1 MTIDKRKL
9 IRYGLPA
16 IFLISAVFAGELM
29 LEGLIEF
36 ADLLLE
42 LSQHALTTFYSKVFE
57 LDHLEAQ
64 HKAAWT
70 SMITFIIVLI
80 LAVRKLAPKVALKIE
95 EGKAWFRNRREAI
108 RTWWR
113 SLGWFKKTA
122 YVGGGVAVLAGLAM
136 IL

>member
-1 MTIDKRKL
+1 MMIDKRKL

-113 SLGWFKKTA
+113 SLSWFKKTA

>member
-16 IFLISAVFAGELM
+16 ILLISAVFAGELM

-42 LSQHALTTFYSKVFE
+42 LSQHVLTSFYSKVFE

-80 LAVRKLAPKVALKIE
+80 LTIRKLAPKAARKIE
-95 EGKAWFRNRREAI
+95 EGKAWYKNRREAI
-108 RTWWR
+108 RVWWR
-113 SLGWFKKTA
+113 GLGWFKKTA

>member
-1 MTIDKRKL
+1 MTIDKTKFFR
-9 IRYGLPA
+9 IGLPVILLIFA
-16 IFLISAVFAGELM
+16 IIAGELM

-42 LSQHALTTFYSKVFE
+42 LSQAVLTKFYSSVFK

-70 SMITFIIVLI
+70 SMITAIIVMLLTI
-80 LAVRKLAPKVALKIE
+80 KMMAPWATRKVE
-95 EGKAWFRNRREAI
+95 ESKAWYRSRVDAGRS
-108 RTWWR
+108 WWR
-113 SLGWFKKTA
+113 SLGWFRKMV
-122 YVGGGVAVLAGLAM
+122 YVGGGLIALAGLAM

>member
-16 IFLISAVFAGELM
+16 ILLISVAFAGELM

-42 LSQHALTTFYSKVFE
+42 LSQQVLTSFYSKAFE
-57 LDHLEAQ
+57 LDHLDAQ

-70 SMITFIIVLI
+70 SMITFVVVLI
-80 LAVRKLAPKVALKIE
+80 LSIRKLAPKVARKIE
-95 EGKAWFRNRREAI
+95 AAKVWYKSSREAV
-108 RTWWR
+108 RVWWR
-113 SLGWFKKTA
+113 GLGWLRKTA
-122 YVGGGVAVLAGLAM
+122 YLGGGVAVLAGLAM

>member
-1 MTIDKRKL
+1 MIDKRKL

-95 EGKAWFRNRREAI
+95 EGKARFRNRREAI
-108 RTWWR
+108 GTWWR

-122 YVGGGVAVLAGLAM
+122 YVSGGVAVLAGLAM

>member
-1 MTIDKRKL
+1 MIDKRKL
-9 IRYGLPA
+9 IRYGLPI

-42 LSQHALTTFYSKVFE
+42 LSQHALITFYSKVFG

-80 LAVRKLAPKVALKIE
+80 LTIRKLAPKVALKIE
-95 EGKAWFRNRREAI
+95 EGKAWYRDRRDAL
-108 RTWWR
+108 RAWWR
-113 SLGWFKKTA
+113 SLGWLKKTA
-122 YVGGGVAVLAGLAM
+122 YLSGGLAVLAGLAM

>member
-1 MTIDKRKL
+1 MTIDKRKF
-9 IRYGLPA
+9 IRYGLPVF
-16 IFLISAVFAGELM
+16 FLISAVVAGELM
-29 LEGLIEF
+29 IEGLIEL

-42 LSQHALTTFYSKVFE
+42 LSQHVLTSFYSKVFE

-80 LAVRKLAPKVALKIE
+80 LTIRALAPKVARKIE
-95 EGKAWFRNRREAI
+95 EGKVRYRERREALRI
-108 RTWWR
+108 WWR